1 MKRIAEF
8 LKKHDKFGS
17 AVTLRYGSW
26 TRKESTGDEKHKS
39 LFGGIISILSD
50 LFVYGTFTFFF
61 VKMITYDNN
70 KITAYN
76 VQPDWNRLS
85 EEQGVP
91 KNLTM

>member
-8 LKKHDKFGS
+8 LKNHDKFGS

-39 LFGGIISILSD
+39 FLGGIISILSD
-50 LFVYGTFTFFF
+50 FFVYGAFTFFF

-70 KITAYN
+70 KITTYTI
-76 VQPDWNRLS
+76 QPDWNELS
-85 EEQGVP
+85 EKQGVP